1 MAESTANV
9 YMLQGKTYTFLFPT
23 LKTNIKNEWQLR
35 SEIFFGPD
43 WGGIT
48 SCGQNILGKR
58 IIVCVK

>member
-35 SEIFFGPD
+35 SGIFFGPD
-43 WGGIT
+43 WGKLLPVGK
-48 SCGQNILGKR
+48 NILGKR